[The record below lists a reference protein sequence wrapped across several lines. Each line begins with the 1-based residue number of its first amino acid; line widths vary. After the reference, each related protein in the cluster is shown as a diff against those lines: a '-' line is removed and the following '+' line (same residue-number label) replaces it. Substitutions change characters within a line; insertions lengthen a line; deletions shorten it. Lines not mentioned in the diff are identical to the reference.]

1 MSFLSNTVTRRRLV
15 LFCASLVVQFAM
27 GWSIP
32 RTGMDEL
39 ECFHVPNSTRGTS
52 IARNERQLI
61 AQGFDTV
68 LAEPRQT
75 RERRSPC

>member
-1 MSFLSNTVTRRRLV
+1 MSFLSRTVTHRRFVLV
-15 LFCASLVVQFAM
+15 CASLLVQFVM

-39 ECFHVPNSTRGTS
+39 ECFRVPDGTNGKS

-68 LAEPRQT
+68 LAKLRQT